1 MDNSNKTTH
10 NPSKTPNIPD
20 GRPSTATGED
30 PILRD
35 AEYQQLLIEYQN
47 ARWEECSK
55 LLENLLKKYPDH
67 PRLNEF
73 KRDFEFQY
81 SFHQNAET
89 SVKKTRKD
97 QAQSGTRK
105 GIFIGGVILAVVL
118 FIWGGYTI
126 LHNLTVTRQQ
136 NYAQAQI
143 AMLSGQ
149 VESLLSSGQPEK
161 ALELVQQ
168 MKALD
173 PENEEVSAL
182 SERTNEL
189 LAMNL
194 LYEEAQAK
202 IENGSNAE
210 ALALLKQ
217 IDAEVPGYRDVNQ
230 LITQT
235 QNRIEITRV
244 TEEATLAYKESR
256 WEDAITGFERVS
268 VLDPTSKDANM
279 KEQLLNSYLHRII
292 QMLESDEST
301 IEDIEKAETYYRR
314 AIAMIPQS
322 RVYATERE
330 NLQKISSSLL
340 EMKYTQTASALI
352 NDPNQT
358 LNSVNRAVNYLS
370 KASNLNPT
378 NAQLKTEVEKI
389 TLYQVGMQDYVEM
402 NWAPAIE
409 QLSRLLAL
417 DQNFADGLAAQMLY
431 EAHMGR
437 GNQYFAVGL
446 YLDARKEYEAAET
459 LAWDEGGN
467 AMKLFLVEIDLGY
480 TLGRLKDYQNAASY
494 FKYAVESIN
503 YAYRAPGD
511 PGLIL
516 DLANAVQNYN
526 DGSFQ
531 ASYEGFVNA
540 LEQKSAL
547 FTDKEINA
555 QVGTLLAFVAG
566 ENQSTVAA
574 VSERNQLTR
583 MTIVTTD
590 QVLVI
595 PYLP

>member
-431 EAHMGR
+431 EAHIGR

>member
-547 FTDKEINA
+547 FTEKEINA